1 MKHALFA
8 YFASVDYLC
17 FFYFFPLYYCKILLQ
32 ILLHLWLWS
41 ETPDDLRLLSIQKA
55 FLHLLSFSLRLSKDC
70 ELSTCLC
77 LGKGYVI
84 KYSYQI
90 PL

>member
-1 MKHALFA
+1 MME
-8 YFASVDYLC
+8 
-17 FFYFFPLYYCKILLQ
+17 LL
-32 ILLHLWLWS
+32 
-41 ETPDDLRLLSIQKA
+41 RIQKA

-90 PL
+90 PLWLDLLSLQQNRQLLPWFSQEKAVR